1 MTEVM
6 MRRFRRHFFRVAA
19 LHAAAIFSCQHS
31 SPALAEDG
39 LVVPLYAGVA
49 PGSESWKQQER
60 EIVDAQ
66 SNQRMVVNVV
76 RPTLTVVPA
85 DPAKANGTGVVICP
99 GGGFIALSV
108 DSEGFH
114 VAKFLAKRGV
124 TCFVLKYRLME
135 SYSDGPLMEL
145 LGLMTHDKGK
155 RAFAD
160 MFKIATGDGL
170 AAMRH
175 VREHAGEYGVD
186 PERVGILGFS
196 AGGMVATAVA
206 VKSDA
211 AARPACT
218 ATIYGAYDLAA
229 EGDRVPDD
237 VAPLFVAVAGDDP
250 LNLAPPCIATYQAW
264 AAAGEPAE
272 LHVYMKGGHG
282 FGMNQQ
288 GLPIDAWAQRYV
300 EWLGQLGLV
309 DE

>member
-1 MTEVM
+1 MRCI
-6 MRRFRRHFFRVAA
+6 RRFLVCRAV
-19 LHAAAIFSCQHS
+19 LHATAIIACLFSAT
-31 SPALAEDG
+31 ALAEDG
-39 LVVPLYAGVA
+39 QVAPLYAGVA
-49 PGSESWKQQER
+49 PGSENWQQQER
-60 EIVDAQ
+60 EIVDSQ
-66 SNQRMVVNVV
+66 SKQRMVVNVV
-76 RPTLTVVPA
+76 HPTLTIVPA

-114 VAKFLAKRGV
+114 VAKFLAERGV

-175 VREHAGEYGVD
+175 VREHVREHAREYGVD
-186 PERVGILGFS
+186 PQRIGILGFS

-206 VKSDA
+206 VKADA
-211 AARPACT
+211 ASRPACA

-237 VAPLFVAVAGDDP
+237 AAPLFVAVAGDDP

-282 FGMNQQ
+282 FGMNKQ
-288 GLPIDAWAQRYV
+288 GLPIDAWAERYV
-300 EWLGQLGLV
+300 EWMGQLGLIG
-309 DE
+309 E